1 MAKAGGGRGRKKAEA
16 ALSRKATQHHDFV
29 GQAEA
34 DRAQSRAV
42 EEMRIEGDRR
52 ELEKEVVREM
62 ASELEQVAGVA
73 PPAAGPVRAER
84 PRVEPTMRVGTEAP
98 GGETTRAA
106 EPQGAVRDTIDLIRR
121 SAPEAFEAMRAKAE
135 ERLETMPWP
144 VKAAVHLTERA
155 IGIALWP
162 VRTSVHLMGRVLE
175 TPAAVLR
182 ILLTRR
188 TA

>member
-1 MAKAGGGRGRKKAEA
+1 MPKAGGKRGRKKAED

-29 GQAEA
+29 GDAEA

-52 ELEKEVVREM
+52 ELEKEVVQEM
-62 ASELEQVAGVA
+62 ATELEQVAGVA
-73 PPAAGPVRAER
+73 QPAAASAGSVGDATASEPTAER
-84 PRVEPTMRVGTEAP
+84 AP
-98 GGETTRAA
+98 KA
-106 EPQGAVRDTIDLIRR
+106 QGAVLDTIDLLRR

-135 ERLETMPWP
+135 QRLETMPWP
-144 VKAAVHLTERA
+144 VKSAIHLTERA
-155 IGIALWP
+155 FALALWP
-162 VRTSVHLMGRVLE
+162 VRTGVHLMGRVLE
-175 TPAAVLR
+175 TPAALLR

>member
-1 MAKAGGGRGRKKAEA
+1 MAKAGGKRASKKAED
-16 ALSRKATQHHDFV
+16 ALSRKATHHHDFV

-42 EEMRIEGDRR
+42 EQARIERDHR

-62 ASELEQVAGVA
+62 ASELEQMAGLA
-73 PPAAGPVRAER
+73 QPAASTSA
-84 PRVEPTMRVGTEAP
+84 PREQTASEPTHIRP
-98 GGETTRAA
+98 
-106 EPQGAVRDTIDLIRR
+106 PQSQGSVRDTIDLLRR
-121 SAPEAFEAMRAKAE
+121 GAPEALDALRAKAE
-135 ERLETMPWP
+135 ERLERMPWP
-144 VKAAVHLTERA
+144 VKSAIHLTERA
-155 IGIALWP
+155 FGLALWP

-175 TPAAVLR
+175 TPAALLR